1 MNVDRQKI
9 AEELKE
15 IELEID
21 NGDIEPAKEKV
32 RALRGRFDV
41 TDVTLSSGDRTIGI
55 EIDIWSYE
63 YEDSIYFVTSD
74 HTSIIDAISDLVS
87 DHIPKL
93 ANPSIGRNKSAE
105 ATAAEIRNDK
115 NVVSSN
121 SYEKINLDDEIYV
134 HTDVYYMRASIDYK
148 GEVARNITNPDSR
161 KIVENT
167 KTVVNRAEEGS
178 KK

>member
-1 MNVDRQKI
+1 MNVDRQEI
-9 AEELKE
+9 TEELKE
-15 IELEID
+15 IESKID
-21 NGDIEPAKEKV
+21 NGEIEPAKEKV
-32 RALRGRFDV
+32 RALRERFDV
-41 TDVTLSSGDRTIGI
+41 TDLTLSSGDRTVGIGI
-55 EIDIWSYE
+55 EIWSYE

-74 HTSIIDAISDLVS
+74 HTSIVDAVSDIVS

-115 NVVSSN
+115 NVVSSEW
-121 SYEKINLDDEIYV
+121 YKQIDLDDEIYI

-148 GEVARNITNPDSR
+148 GEAIQNITNPDSR

-167 KTVVNRAEEGS
+167 KTVVNRAEEHG